1 MDIKTNLKITHT
13 YTHKLNTG
21 NKSSF
26 LHQVLR
32 LVDHLVSFGFYY
44 KPEDIKKL
52 LEPLM
57 SLIDGRND
65 KPYPNV
71 TGEFTNRTLT

>member
-1 MDIKTNLKITHT
+1 VH
-13 YTHKLNTG
+13 Y
-21 NKSSF
+21 
-26 LHQVLR
+26 
-32 LVDHLVSFGFYY
+32 LVSFGFYY

-71 TGEFTNRTLT
+71 TGETEYLVVMVIL

>member
-1 MDIKTNLKITHT
+1 MVE
-13 YTHKLNTG
+13 Y
-21 NKSSF
+21 
-26 LHQVLR
+26 
-32 LVDHLVSFGFYY
+32 LVSFGFYY

-52 LEPLM
+52 MEPLM

-71 TGEFTNRTLT
+71 TGKLLSNTILMSQIAHDLNVTGNV

>member
-1 MDIKTNLKITHT
+1 M
-13 YTHKLNTG
+13 
-21 NKSSF
+21 
-26 LHQVLR
+26 
-32 LVDHLVSFGFYY
+32 DHLVSFGFYY
-44 KPEDIKKL
+44 KPDDIKKL

-71 TGEFTNRTLT
+71 TGEARCKMQKTQMKKIVQKITTSQDMLLMTNRF